1 VADLD
6 SLETLPSNSSTEASR
21 SLASKLQEATTP
33 STSRLGS
40 TTASHSRRWLPLES
54 LPTSPEN
61 SPMTTHN
68 GDYDAIGKELER
80 WQAEALEPALKRFP
94 ERQPE
99 FTTGSVKVERLY
111 TPLDVAD
118 IDYNRDIGYPGEYP
132 YTRGIQ
138 PTMYRGRHW
147 TFRQYTGFGT
157 AQETNER
164 FKFLL
169 SQGQTGLS
177 LALDLPTQIGYD
189 SDDPLATPE
198 VGQVGVAIDSLADM
212 EDLFRGIPLDQV
224 STSMTIN
231 APAAVLVAMYVAA
244 GEKQGVKA
252 DDINGT
258 AQNDVLK
265 EYVARGTYIY
275 PPAASLRLA
284 ADLIAYCA
292 RHVPRFNPISIS
304 GYHIRDAGSTAAQE
318 MGFAIANAIAYI
330 EAVIRQ
336 GVEVDEFA
344 PRLSWIFNTH
354 DNFFEE
360 IAKYRALRRMWA
372 RLLKERFG
380 ARKPASMMLRTH
392 TQTGGA
398 TLTAQQP
405 ENNIVRA
412 AIQALA
418 AVLGGVQSMALSC
431 FDEALAIPT
440 EEAQRMALRTQQ
452 IIAYE
457 TGVTDTVDPLGGSF
471 YVERLTSEL
480 EKKAQEYIDR
490 IEDMGGA
497 VAAIEAGYMQRE
509 IQEAAV
515 QKQRE
520 VEAGQRVIVGVNKF
534 RDDGEEAK
542 AIFRVNTELVRV
554 QLERLS
560 RLRAERDSTAVEASL
575 KRLRDAARGKDNLMP
590 AILDAVRSYATLGEV
605 CGALRETWGEYVPPT
620 AV

>member
-1 VADLD
+1 LSANKPDR
-6 SLETLPSNSSTEASR
+6 EALR
-21 SLASKLQEATTP
+21 KEA
-33 STSRLGS
+33 
-40 TTASHSRRWLPLES
+40 
-54 LPTSPEN
+54 
-61 SPMTTHN
+61 
-68 GDYDAIGKELER
+68 ER
-80 WQAEALEPALKRFP
+80 WQAEVLEPALKRFP
-94 ERQPE
+94 ERQPD
-99 FTTGSVKVERLY
+99 FSTGSVPVNRLY
-111 TPLDVAD
+111 TPLDTAD
-118 IDYNRDIGYPGEYP
+118 IDYNGDIGYPGEFP

-189 SDDPLATPE
+189 SDDPIATPE

-231 APAAVLVAMYVAA
+231 APASVLVAMYVVA
-244 GEKQGVKA
+244 GEKQGVAAGK
-252 DDINGT
+252 INGT
-258 AQNDVLK
+258 AQNDILK

-275 PPAASLRLA
+275 PPAPSLRLA

-292 RHVPRFNPISIS
+292 REVPSFNPISIS

-336 GVEVDEFA
+336 GVDVDEFA

-354 DNFFEE
+354 NNFFEE
-360 IAKYRALRRMWA
+360 VAKYRALRRMWA
-372 RLLKERFG
+372 HLLKERFG
-380 ARKPASMMLRTH
+380 ARDPRSMMLRTH

-452 IIAYE
+452 IIAFE
-457 TGVTDTVDPLGGSF
+457 TGVTDTVDPLGGAYF
-471 YVERLTSEL
+471 VERVTSDL
-480 EKKAQEYIDR
+480 EKRAQEYIDR

-515 QKQRE
+515 RQQRE
-520 VEAGQRVIVGVNKF
+520 IESGERVLVGVNKF
-534 RDDGEEAK
+534 RDGDDATK
-542 AIFRVNTELVRV
+542 SRFKVNTGLVTA
-554 QLERLS
+554 QLERLVK
-560 RLRAERDSTAVEASL
+560 LRATRDSAAAEASVR
-575 KRLRDAARGKDNLMP
+575 RLAEAAKGNDNLMP
-590 AILDAVRSYATLGEV
+590 AILEAVRSYATLGEI
-605 CGALRETWGEYVPPT
+605 CGALRRVWGEYVPPT

>member
-1 VADLD
+1 M
-6 SLETLPSNSSTEASR
+6 
-21 SLASKLQEATTP
+21 
-33 STSRLGS
+33 S
-40 TTASHSRRWLPLES
+40 TTQG
-54 LPTSPEN
+54 
-61 SPMTTHN
+61 N
-68 GDYDAIGKELER
+68 GDHEAIRRELER
-80 WQAEALEPALKRFP
+80 WQREVLEPAIARFP
-94 ERQPE
+94 ERQDS
-99 FTTGSVKVERLY
+99 FDTGSVEVKRLY
-111 TPLDVAD
+111 TPLDVAH
-118 IDYNRDIGYPGEYP
+118 IDYNRDIGYPGEFP

-157 AQETNER
+157 AEQTNER

-189 SDDPLATPE
+189 SDDPNAVAE

-231 APAAVLVAMYVAA
+231 APAAVLAAMYFVA
-244 GEKQGVKA
+244 GEKQGVRA
-252 DDINGT
+252 DQMNGT
-258 AQNDVLK
+258 TQNDVLK

-275 PPAASLRLA
+275 PPAPSLRLA
-284 ADLIAYCA
+284 ADLIAFCA
-292 RHVPRFNPISIS
+292 REAPKFNPISIS

-330 EAVIRQ
+330 EATLRQ
-336 GVEVDEFA
+336 GIDIDDFA
-344 PRLSWIFNTH
+344 PRLSWIFNTQN
-354 DNFFEE
+354 NFFEE
-360 IAKYRALRRMWA
+360 VAKYRALRRMWA
-372 RLLKERFG
+372 KLLRDRFG
-380 ARKPASMMLRTH
+380 AKKPASMMFRTH
-392 TQTGGA
+392 IQTGGA

-418 AVLGGVQSMALSC
+418 SVLGGVQSMALSC

-440 EEAQRMALRTQQ
+440 EHAQRIALRTQQ

-457 TGVTDTVDPLGGSF
+457 TGVADTVDPLGGSYF
-471 YVERLTSEL
+471 VEALTDQL
-480 EKKAQEYIDR
+480 EAKANEYINR

-497 VAAIEAGYMQRE
+497 VAAIMAGYMQRE

-515 QKQRE
+515 QQQRE
-520 VEAGQRVIVGVNKF
+520 IESGKRVVVGVNKF
-534 RDDGEEAK
+534 KDDEEAPK
-542 AIFRVNTELVRV
+542 TIFRVNTELVRV
-554 QLERLS
+554 QLERLA
-560 RLRAERDSTAVEASL
+560 RLRAERDTTAAEAAL
-575 KRLRDAARGKDNLMP
+575 KRLEEASRGSENLMP
-590 AILDAVRSYATLGEV
+590 AILDAVRNYATLGEI
-605 CGALRETWGEYVPPT
+605 CGTLRKTWGEYVPPT